1 LGRKI
6 ILSGQGAKR
15 KFGEISEPSRQAL
28 YFGLAESAHLLYAYL
43 LGLLAV
49 PMSDFG
55 QFVVQV
61 RDVGVTLTRSE
72 ANAAL
77 RAMLT
82 GDADDEDIAALLT
95 AMAKRGETVAELTG
109 FAEAMRSLS
118 VPVPLTSEERALLV
132 DTCGTGGDG
141 KGTYNISTASALV
154 AAAAGAKIA
163 KHGNRAVTSK
173 CGSAD
178 VLEALGVAV
187 ELPVEKAAECLRATG
202 FTFLYAP
209 LLHPS
214 LKRVG
219 PIRKALGFRT
229 IFNLAG
235 PLCNPAD
242 AQAQVMGV
250 FAADRVALVAE
261 SMAALGVRHAYVVH
275 GLDGLDEL
283 TLSGESLVAE
293 VRNEHPEQRHE
304 EVASGGDVVH
314 FRVSPSDAHL
324 ALASL
329 DQLQG
334 GHTAAENAAILEA
347 ILLGEKGPKRDIA
360 LLNAAAALVVAG
372 IAGDLRDGVERG
384 AEAIDSGAAKKTLA
398 ALREFGKL
406 TAASK

>member
-1 LGRKI
+1 M
-6 ILSGQGAKR
+6 A
-15 KFGEISEPSRQAL
+15 
-28 YFGLAESAHLLYAYL
+28 
-43 LGLLAV
+43 
-49 PMSDFG
+49 DFS

-61 RDVGVTLTRSE
+61 RDVGATLTRGE

-77 RAMLT
+77 LTMLA
-82 GDADDEDIAALLT
+82 GEAEDEDIAALLT
-95 AMAKRGETVAELTG
+95 AIARRGETVAELTG
-109 FAEAMRSLS
+109 FAQAMRSLS
-118 VPVPLTSEERALLV
+118 VPVPLTAGERARLV

-141 KGTYNISTASALV
+141 KGTFNISTASALV

-187 ELPVEKAAECLRATG
+187 TLPVEKAAECLRATG

-235 PLCNPAD
+235 PLCNPAG
-242 AQAQVMGV
+242 ASAQVMGV

-261 SMAALGVRHAYVVH
+261 TMAALGVRHAYVVH

-293 VRNEHPEQRHE
+293 VRNHRPKHRPD
-304 EVASGGDVVH
+304 EVASVGDVTH
-314 FRVSPSDAHL
+314 FRINPSDANL
-324 ALASL
+324 GVASL

-334 GHTAAENAAILEA
+334 GETAAQNAAILEA

-372 IAGDLRDGVERG
+372 IARDLREGINRG

-398 ALREFGKL
+398 ALRKFADKVAPVQG
-406 TAASK
+406 

>member
-1 LGRKI
+1 M
-6 ILSGQGAKR
+6 A
-15 KFGEISEPSRQAL
+15 
-28 YFGLAESAHLLYAYL
+28 
-43 LGLLAV
+43 
-49 PMSDFG
+49 DFR
-55 QFVVQV
+55 QFVAQV
-61 RDVGVTLTRSE
+61 RDMGVSLTRGE

-77 RAMLT
+77 RAMLS
-82 GDADDEDIAALLT
+82 GEAGDEDIAALLT
-95 AMAKRGETVAELTG
+95 AIARRGETVAELTG

-118 VPVPLTSEERALLV
+118 VPVPLTTEERALLV

-141 KGTYNISTASALV
+141 KGTFNISTASALV

-163 KHGNRAVTSK
+163 KHGNRGVTSK

-187 ELPVEKAAECLRATG
+187 ALPVEMAAECLRATG

-214 LKRVG
+214 LKRVQAV
-219 PIRKALGFRT
+219 RKALGFRT

-242 AQAQVMGV
+242 APAQVMGV

-293 VRNEHPEQRHE
+293 VGSEGPGNRRGEIG
-304 EVASGGDVVH
+304 SSGDVVH
-314 FRVSPSDAHL
+314 FRVSPSDAGLPL
-324 ALASL
+324 AGL

-334 GHTAAENAAILEA
+334 GETAAENAAILEA
-347 ILLGEKGPKRDIA
+347 VLLGEKGPKRDIA

-372 IAGDLRDGVERG
+372 IAGDLRDGVELG
-384 AEAIDSGAAKKTLA
+384 AEAIDSGAAKKTLT
-398 ALREFGKL
+398 ALRDFSKM
-406 TAASK
+406 TASAGGEPLQRREQEL

>member
-1 LGRKI
+1 
-6 ILSGQGAKR
+6 
-15 KFGEISEPSRQAL
+15 
-28 YFGLAESAHLLYAYL
+28 
-43 LGLLAV
+43 
-49 PMSDFG
+49 MTDFR
-55 QFVVQV
+55 QFVIQV
-61 RDVGVTLTRSE
+61 RDVGVSLTRGE

-82 GDADDEDIAALLT
+82 GEAADEDIAALLT

-109 FAEAMRSLS
+109 FAEAMRSLAL
-118 VPVPLTSEERALLV
+118 PVPLAADERALLV

-154 AAAAGAKIA
+154 AASAGAKIA

-187 ELPVEKAAECLRATG
+187 DLPVEQAADCLRATG

-219 PIRKALGFRT
+219 PVRRALGFRT

-235 PLCNPAD
+235 PLCNPAG
-242 AQAQVMGV
+242 APAQVVGV
-250 FAADRVALVAE
+250 FAADRVPLVAE
-261 SMAALGVRHAYVVH
+261 SIAALGVRHAYVVH

-293 VRNEHPEQRHE
+293 VSQQGSGNRAQGTE
-304 EVASGGDVVH
+304 SGGEVEH
-314 FRVSPSDAHL
+314 FRVHPSDARL
-324 ALASL
+324 SVASL

-334 GHTAAENAAILEA
+334 GETAAENAAILEA

-360 LLNAAAALVVAG
+360 LLNAAAALVVSG
-372 IAGDLRDGVERG
+372 IAGDLRDGVER
-384 AEAIDSGAAKKTLA
+384 AAKAIDSGAAKKTLA
-398 ALREFGKL
+398 ALRDFRNRFG
-406 TAASK
+406 A